1 MLCTGRSRRA
11 YCGAVLAA
19 LFRCIIFLC
28 HSMLDGNVGEE
39 EEVQQPLE
47 CCRGRCRHGYFFF
60 VLCVLYCWGRASYDS
75 YDCSSP
81 PNSFFSR
88 CPLLSRSFFSGGFVL
103 SVLNASGGYVALSIS
118 VIYSPRLPLI
128 NRLGIVLLLF

>member
-47 CCRGRCRHGYFFF
+47 CCRGRCRHG
-60 VLCVLYCWGRASYDS
+60 D
-75 YDCSSP
+75 
-81 PNSFFSR
+81 FFSCCVCFIVGVVR
-88 CPLLSRSFFSGGFVL
+88 ATTATTVARRRIVFFLVVHYYHDRFFLEDLSF
-103 SVLNASGGYVALSIS
+103 
-118 VIYSPRLPLI
+118 
-128 NRLGIVLLLF
+128 LF